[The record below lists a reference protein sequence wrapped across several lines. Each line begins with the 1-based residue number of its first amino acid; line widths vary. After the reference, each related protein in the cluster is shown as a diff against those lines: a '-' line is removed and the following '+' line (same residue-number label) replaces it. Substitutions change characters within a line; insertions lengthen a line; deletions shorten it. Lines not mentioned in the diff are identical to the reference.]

1 MVAAGSGECPVAVDE
16 GSVADAAVAEGE
28 GQAVKDGGGC
38 HVRAG
43 CDHRVEDRS
52 ENPLSRPSEASR
64 LHWRCASFNLNHW
77 YDSRSPP
84 VVRSL

>member
-1 MVAAGSGECPVAVDE
+1 MVAVGVVGDDDS
-16 GSVADAAVAEGE
+16 ADAAVVVDAAAVEGE

-38 HVRAG
+38 HVRAS

-52 ENPLSRPSEASR
+52 GNPLSRPSEASR
-64 LHWRCASFNLNHW
+64 LHWRCASFNLNHSK
-77 YDSRSPP
+77 DARSPP